1 MEIICIFLT
10 CAFVTITISGFPRKS
25 CLLGHSVI
33 FMQVCTNC
41 TFLSANHV
49 EQYYGKCS
57 IALLV
62 EISLRV
68 VFSAHNRGD
77 IFAAISITGYGLLP

>member
-25 CLLGHSVI
+25 SLLGHSVI
-33 FMQVCTNC
+33 FMQVC

-57 IALLV
+57 IALLL

-77 IFAAISITGYGLLP
+77 IFVAISITGYGLLP

>member
-25 CLLGHSVI
+25 TS
-33 FMQVCTNC
+33 
-41 TFLSANHV
+41 LSANHV

-57 IALLV
+57 IALLL